1 MYYVCVCS
9 KGNCFFCICLNRKL
23 FVGYTSKEN
32 MFCTCL
38 KENIFLIASE
48 DRKMRITCCT
58 AKRLITFTITRVEE
72 ETRIKMIRKYQKS
85 ITT

>member
-1 MYYVCVCS
+1 MYYVCVL
-9 KGNCFFCICLNRKL
+9 KGTVFCICLNRKL

-38 KENIFLIASE
+38 KKNMFLIVSE

-72 ETRIKMIRKYQKS
+72 ENRIKMIRNYQKG